1 VCAWKTD
8 AVPRVEREAGVS
20 LFWQEWG
27 EGPALLVMHSYIQHP
42 TVLERLLAELSPGH
56 RMVRYDARGTGESTR
71 VGPYDMQ
78 TDVEDLI
85 AIAEDAGPLAA
96 VLANGDATNRA
107 THAAAQRPD
116 LVPYVISME
125 TVPLLPGQAVDTDA
139 LVGSG
144 GVLSA
149 LVGMMRADYRSG
161 MLATIQRGNPDMTPE
176 QVRERVDATVAY
188 IPHEAGLGRLEAWIN
203 DEPGD
208 DPYTLA
214 DRLIVAYEGAGAWFT
229 EELLERGQQLLPDA
243 RFVKLEGG
251 AVSRPEL
258 TAAVVRRV
266 TGAGS

>member
-1 VCAWKTD
+1 
-8 AVPRVEREAGVS
+8 VPRVEREAGVS

-27 EGPALLVMHSYIQHP
+27 EGPGLLVVHSYIQHP

-56 RMVRYDARGTGESTR
+56 RMIRYDARGTGESTR
-71 VGPYDMQ
+71 AGPYDMQ

-125 TVPLLPGQAVDTDA
+125 TMPLLPGQAADTDA

-149 LVGMMRADYRSG
+149 LMGMMRTDYRAG
-161 MLATIQRGNPDMTPE
+161 MLAAIQRGNPDMTPE
-176 QVRERVDATVAY
+176 QARERLDATVAY

-208 DPYTLA
+208 DPYALA

-229 EELLERGQQLLPDA
+229 EELHERGQQLLRDA
-243 RFVKLEGG
+243 QFIKLEGG

-258 TAAVVRRV
+258 TAAVVRRI
-266 TGAGS
+266 TGAGAGA

>member
-1 VCAWKTD
+1 
-8 AVPRVEREAGVS
+8 VPRVEREAGVS

-27 EGPALLVMHSYIQHP
+27 EGPGLLVMHSYIQHP
-42 TVLERLLAELSPGH
+42 TVLETLLAELSPSH
-56 RMVRYDARGTGESTR
+56 RMIRYDARGTGESTR
-71 VGPYDMQ
+71 VGPYDME

-85 AIAEDAGPLAA
+85 AIAEDAGPLVA

-125 TVPLLPGQAVDTDA
+125 TVPLLPGQAADTDA
-139 LVGSG
+139 LVGSS

-161 MLATIQRGNPDMTPE
+161 MLAAIQRGNPGMTPQE
-176 QVRERVDATVAY
+176 ARERVDATVAY

-208 DPYTLA
+208 DPYALA

-229 EELLERGQQLLPDA
+229 EELLERGQKLLPGA
-243 RFVKLEGG
+243 QFVKLEGG
-251 AVSRPEL
+251 AVSRPDL

-266 TGAGS
+266 TGARETAS